1 MPCRASGILIALA
14 LILFSADGAHAEGQL
29 CRTSPTGTKAPN
41 CASETFVTQS
51 RGTLTP
57 VAFSTLAAC
66 SSTTDGQTADV
77 TDSTTDVF
85 GATITGSGSFH
96 VLAYCNGT
104 NWNVAGGGVLA
115 PGVDIS
121 AINAQS
127 SNYAIASTDC
137 GSIIY
142 ATGGLIKITLPST
155 SGFPSTC
162 TVTVKNG
169 EIYNGSFGHAKKLSG
184 FPSDVAGLL
193 WPL

>member
-14 LILFSADGAHAEGQL
+14 LILFSADGAHAQGQL

-41 CASETFVTQS
+41 SASETFVTQS

-77 TDSTTDVF
+77 KDSTTDVF

-104 NWNVAGGGVLA
+104 NWNVAGGEVLA

-127 SNYAIASTDC
+127 IMPLPAPIAAAS
-137 GSIIY
+137 SMRP
-142 ATGGLIKITLPST
+142 A
-155 SGFPSTC
+155 
-162 TVTVKNG
+162 
-169 EIYNGSFGHAKKLSG
+169 A
-184 FPSDVAGLL
+184 
-193 WPL
+193 